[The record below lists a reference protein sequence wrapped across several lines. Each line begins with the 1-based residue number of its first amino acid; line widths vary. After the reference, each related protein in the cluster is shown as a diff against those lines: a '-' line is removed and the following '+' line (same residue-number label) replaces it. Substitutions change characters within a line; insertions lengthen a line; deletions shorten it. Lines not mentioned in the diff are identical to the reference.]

1 MKRLSMLLNWQKLTI
16 IGLAVLAGGTV
27 TAYELTTASDRIDEG
42 SSTSRPLETDEESAE
57 NSRVNADEKDQAE
70 SRTSDEGSKGA
81 TSATELIECHKALRQ
96 TRDKLRK
103 VNDYSARFRLR
114 ERINGEL
121 SEEQQV
127 VLRVRH
133 QPFSVHMKWVDD
145 GKEAVFV
152 AGRNDDKL
160 VVRPGGLASLVG
172 TLELDPH
179 GETAMEKSRYPITEA
194 GMLALIEKLIA
205 YQKPLIKNDNGV
217 TCRKTKAPCEGEMCD
232 CYTMTYA
239 DPSICDGYARTTLH
253 ISQDSGL
260 LVSIEN
266 YAFDKSSSSKMRL
279 IEHYVYTDIE
289 PDVGLGDEDFT
300 LAQSG
305 LAGRLRTA
313 IVQRNRSR

>member
-1 MKRLSMLLNWQKLTI
+1 MKRLSMLLNWQKLTV
-16 IGLAVLAGGTV
+16 IGLAILAGGTV

-42 SSTSRPLETDEESAE
+42 ASNSRALETDEASAE
-57 NSRVNADEKDQAE
+57 KSRSKVGEKGQTE
-70 SRTSDEGSKGA
+70 SRKSDEISSRA
-81 TSATELIECHKALRQ
+81 ASAPALIECHQALQQ
-96 TRDKLRK
+96 TRDRLRK
-103 VNDYSARFRLR
+103 VNDYSAKFRLR

-145 GKEAVFV
+145 GKEAAFV

-172 TLELDPH
+172 TLELDPR
-179 GETAMEKSRYPITEA
+179 GETAMEKARYPITEA

-205 YQKPLIKNDNGV
+205 YQKPLIKNDHGV
-217 TCRKTKAPCEGEMCD
+217 NCRKTKAPCEGEVCD
-232 CYTMTYA
+232 CYVMTYS

-253 ISQDSGL
+253 ISRDSGL

-279 IEHYVYTDIE
+279 IEHYVYTDIK